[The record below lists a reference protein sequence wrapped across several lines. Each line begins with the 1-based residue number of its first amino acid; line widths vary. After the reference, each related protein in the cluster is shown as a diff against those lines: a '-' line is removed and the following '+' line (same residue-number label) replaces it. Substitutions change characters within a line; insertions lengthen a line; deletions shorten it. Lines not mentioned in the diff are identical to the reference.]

1 MTNLLLSVAV
11 ILLGTGYPRPDAN
24 HAGPATAIVAGD
36 KWFLV
41 DAGRGTTMRVAG
53 TSLKYENF
61 RGVFITH
68 LHSDHTAGLPDVFI
82 TSWQFGRKSTP
93 LQLYGP
99 AGIKQLASAMLQFF
113 AYDIHVRRDLVEKH
127 PAAGAT
133 IATHVVREGM
143 IYDDGDVRV
152 TAFLVDHAPVKPA
165 FGYRFDSAGHSIV
178 VSGDT
183 RPNANLIRFAKGAD
197 ILVQEAYLCEH
208 LDRVNKPDVAA
219 KLKAY
224 HTTAEEAG
232 EVATAAGVKTLVLT
246 HLIPAGAQGT
256 FAERAA
262 KTFHGRIIVGDDL
275 KTITINGDNNAS
287 HNE

>member
-1 MTNLLLSVAV
+1 MTHVLLSLAV

-24 HAGPATAIVAGD
+24 HAGPATAIIAGD

-53 TSLKYENF
+53 TELKYENL

-82 TSWQFGRKSTP
+82 TSWQFGRKTTP
-93 LQLYGP
+93 LPLYGP
-99 AGIKQLASAMLQFF
+99 SGIKKLSDAMLQFF
-113 AYDIHVRRDLVEKH
+113 AYDIHIRRDVIEKH

-133 IATHVVREGM
+133 IKTHVVREGVV
-143 IYDDGDVRV
+143 YDDGDVRV
-152 TAFLVDHAPVKPA
+152 TAFEVDHAPVKPA
-165 FGYRFDSAGHSIV
+165 FGYRFESGGQTIV

-197 ILVQEAYLCEH
+197 ILVQEAYLPEH
-208 LDRVNKPDVAA
+208 FDKVDIPAVAA

-224 HTTAEEAG
+224 HTSAEEAG
-232 EVATAAGVKTLVLT
+232 EIAAAAGVKTLVLT
-246 HLIPAGAQGT
+246 HLIPAGAEKT

-262 KTFHGRIIVGDDL
+262 KTFRGKIIVGDDL
-275 KTITINGDNNAS
+275 KTVTP
-287 HNE
+287 